1 MTRSDF
7 LQVLKQGDLTNEQA
21 REIVIDFAG
30 HINRALEGDGI
41 YDLGSL
47 VHELRHAPSPK
58 DAEHGRVVD
67 LFKLSL
73 KRHDGIGFFSRST
86 GSHQLIIHWPSFF
99 LSGIR
104 NPKSQQA
111 RIVWLLQSIFRRR
124 SPLFFSLLRRKYL
137 TELLRIDTEGD
148 EADGKFDEVEF
159 ADITP
164 LDYEEADLCDSL
176 GQRICSLPE
185 IGGIA
190 NRAFLSM
197 LITSGVRKTQNY
209 DVLKFWKDGL
219 TKESPLFWET
229 TLISRRKLNE
239 LREILRAGG
248 SIAVPDARID
258 RPGFGAAAWSKIMF
272 DVLTLPHFSTP
283 NGRFGVYKA
292 VVEDISYI
300 AVNVPLLIKQL
311 RREDKYSRTAEI
323 WSQDANKCT
332 EEEIRNR
339 VCLAWGGQSP
349 LLIEN
354 RMRSKVD
361 TSTIWPM
368 TNPGD
373 VYVMPLHIFEQY
385 RKAATQMASLRS
397 KIPLEKR
404 GMRGAKARRGF
415 LKIVQLCSPGVAEA
429 GGSVFHFRVMY
440 RDRTVY
446 VCPGWEQN
454 FDPEFF
460 QNRNY
465 TTNSDGELVLKT
477 GIVQNTLTG
486 EYYYS
491 LSRYLGFD
499 STPVSLYSGLR
510 NWLREFL
517 EGMDHEQ
524 FQFMWQSARTA
535 PSHEVHVPRGAA
547 KAPLLVA
554 KAFSPQADDIIK
566 NYLRP
571 GQLVTVEEKLEEI
584 GQRKTRSEISAR
596 SALLR
601 RQLIAEGVYELDQ
614 LPHTNYSATLG
625 KKLKELKDMKVKAYA
640 EAKNV
645 AG

>member
-1 MTRSDF
+1 MTRSEF
-7 LQVLKQGDLTNEQA
+7 LRVLKDGDLTNEQA
-21 REIVIDFAG
+21 REIVIDFTG
-30 HINRALEGDGI
+30 HINRALENDGV

-47 VHELRHAPSPK
+47 VHELRSSPNPR
-58 DAEHGRVVD
+58 DPDHSRIID
-67 LFKLSL
+67 LFTLSL

-86 GSHQLIIHWPSFF
+86 GSQQLIIHWPSFF
-99 LSGIR
+99 LFGIR

-111 RIVWLLQSIFRRR
+111 RVVWLLQSIFRRR

-137 TELLRIDTEGD
+137 TELLRIDTDGEG
-148 EADGKFDEVEF
+148 EDGKFDEVEF

-164 LDYEEADLCDSL
+164 LDYEEADLCDNL

-185 IGGIA
+185 LGGIA
-190 NRAFLSM
+190 NRAFLGM
-197 LITSGVRKTQNY
+197 LITSGVRKAKNY
-209 DVLKFWKDGL
+209 DVLKFWKEGL
-219 TKESPLFWET
+219 TKTSSLLWET
-229 TLISRRKLNE
+229 TLVSRQRLNE

-248 SIAVPDARID
+248 SVAVPDAKID

-272 DVLTLPHFSTP
+272 DVLSIPHFSTP
-283 NGRFGVYKA
+283 NGRFGVYKT
-292 VVEDISYI
+292 VVDEVPHIV
-300 AVNVPLLIKQL
+300 VNVPILIKQL

-323 WSQDANKCT
+323 WEQKAVKAT
-332 EEEIRNR
+332 ESEIRDR

-354 RMRSKVD
+354 RLRAKVD
-361 TSTIWPM
+361 TSTIWPL

-397 KIPLEKR
+397 KIPMEKR

-415 LKIVQLCSPGVAEA
+415 TKIVQLCSPGIAEA
-429 GGSVFHFRVMY
+429 GGAVFHFRVMY
-440 RDRTVY
+440 RDRAVY

-465 TTNSDGELVLKT
+465 TTNADGETVLKT

-491 LSRYLGFD
+491 LNRYLGFD
-499 STPVSLYSGLR
+499 STPVSLYTDLR

-547 KAPLLVA
+547 TSPLLLA
-554 KAFSPQADDIIK
+554 KAFSPQADEIIK

-571 GQLVTVEEKLEEI
+571 GQLVVVEEKLEEI
-584 GQRKTRSEISAR
+584 GQRKTRAEISDR
-596 SALLR
+596 SAMLR
-601 RQLIAEGVYELDQ
+601 KQLIAEGVYELDQ
-614 LPHTNYSATLG
+614 LPHTNYSAILG
-625 KKLKELKDMKVKAYA
+625 KRLQKLKEAKLNALTAKA
-640 EAKNV
+640 
-645 AG
+645 